1 MKLLVII
8 LYTTLTVLSHSL
20 VFTRYSQRSRRSI
33 TAQRMNERKEASTTE
48 QEPRQTNEDTAVG
61 SSSSSQSATA
71 VDFARLVGKL
81 KTTPRT
87 GWVRRGVPRY
97 ESVAD
102 HSWRVATL
110 SLLLFG
116 RNDDN
121 FDAPKCIQMALVHD
135 LAECL
140 VGDIV
145 PDDNI
150 SAESKQKMEHDAMIR
165 IATTL
170 GQACP
175 NDHARQHLLDL
186 FDEYEKRESL
196 ESKAV
201 KDLDLLDMII
211 QADEYEQA
219 FGLDLSE
226 FFQGTPVSRFGDA
239 TIQAVARQVHEQR
252 QERLQKENTDVTR
265 KDPFALSKKDQAFVS
280 EYANASNL
288 SADAVQQTIKALR
301 DWENGGSK

>member
-1 MKLLVII
+1 MPSAPRKFLLTSLSTALIVSSEAFYIQNHHPSRCPRRV
-8 LYTTLTVLSHSL
+8 TTA
-20 VFTRYSQRSRRSI
+20 RN
-33 TAQRMNERKEASTTE
+33 M
-48 QEPRQTNEDTAVG
+48 EP
-61 SSSSSQSATA
+61 SSSAAEAAA
-71 VDFARLVGKL
+71 VSPTTTTTHAAKAVEFARLIGKL

-116 RNDDN
+116 REDDI
-121 FDAPKCIQMALVHD
+121 DASKCIQMALVHD

-140 VGDIV
+140 VGDIA
-145 PDDNI
+145 PDDNV
-150 SAESKQKMEHDAMIR
+150 SKADKEKMEHDAMEK
-165 IATTL
+165 IALTL
-170 GQACP
+170 GQSCP
-175 NDHARQHLLDL
+175 NNEARQLVLDL
-186 FDEYEKRESL
+186 FQEYEQRETK

-226 FFQGTPVSRFGDA
+226 FFQGTPVSRFRDS
-239 TIQAVARQVHEQR
+239 TIEAVAKEVHKQR
-252 QERLQKENTDVTR
+252 QERIQTEHNKSPK
-265 KDPFALSKKDQAFVS
+265 KDPFALSKADEAFVA
-280 EYANASNL
+280 EHAKASNL
-288 SADAVQQTIKALR
+288 STDSVKATIKALR
-301 DWENGGSK
+301 DWESKSGSN